1 MQRRWCL
8 CFRCSEALSVL
19 AGHFGQVDLL
29 LQEAGL
35 TKAGPIFL
43 ELFEFSGLKTMIR
56 KGDGKWA
63 L

>member
-1 MQRRWCL
+1 M
-8 CFRCSEALSVL
+8 L

-56 KGDGKWA
+56 KGDGKWV
-63 L
+63 